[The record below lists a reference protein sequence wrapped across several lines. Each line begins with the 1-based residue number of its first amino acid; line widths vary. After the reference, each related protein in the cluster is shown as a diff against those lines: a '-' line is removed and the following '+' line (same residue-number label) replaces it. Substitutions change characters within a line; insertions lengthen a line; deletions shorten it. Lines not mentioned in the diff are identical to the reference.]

1 MSLLCPLSSHH
12 RLTWQLAAWLFHN
25 GDGEGR
31 GEGKRKGIGWM
42 DGREEER
49 GSCVVI
55 KRDIIIELRGRSGTN
70 ALWELGNIVVRKP
83 NQVCNRVMEASL

>member
-1 MSLLCPLSSHH
+1 
-12 RLTWQLAAWLFHN
+12 
-25 GDGEGR
+25 
-31 GEGKRKGIGWM
+31 M